1 MDWPKIK
8 TILIVVLLVTNLML
22 GYTYFKE
29 QQRFEEEN
37 KNNLE
42 DVITLFK
49 NKGVEVKATKLK
61 FPDTIKS
68 VNISF
73 ETFDMTKVDALLGS
87 EYTFDGEKYVSGK
100 EFVIIGETL
109 IVYAKTGHYG
119 RISQDNL
126 PSLTQ
131 FDTINN
137 ETVMKKFKNKSD
149 DFLTKSGF
157 RIDYDVIEGFQLGR
171 YTLVKMFD
179 LHEKYKFEES
189 KTLIWFYDDE
199 IVGFKKENDVNISTP
214 PGSKYDIISIDRVL
228 YGLLPKLKV
237 GDIIE
242 NISVIYKLNDESL
255 LVTNLVLGEAL
266 PYYRIVLESG
276 EEYHIRAVLDF

>member
-8 TILIVVLLVTNLML
+8 TILIIVLLVTNLML

-29 QQRFEEEN
+29 QQRFEEES

-49 NKGVEVKATKLK
+49 NKGVDVKATKLK
-61 FPDTIKS
+61 FPESIKS

-73 ETFDMTKVDALLGS
+73 ETFDVTKVDALLGS
-87 EYTFDGEKYVSGK
+87 EYSFDGEKYVSGDA
-100 EFVIIGETL
+100 FVIIGETL
-109 IVYAKTGHYG
+109 IVYAEMDHYG
-119 RISQDNL
+119 RISQDTL

-131 FDTINN
+131 FDAIKN
-137 ETVMKKFKNKSD
+137 ETVMNNLTDKSD
-149 DFLTKSGF
+149 EFLTKSGF
-157 RIDYDVIEGFQLGR
+157 KVDYDVIEGFQLGR
-171 YTLVKMFD
+171 YTLIKMVD
-179 LHEKYKFEES
+179 LYEKYKFEES
-189 KTLIWFYDDE
+189 KTMIWFYDDE
-199 IVGFKKENDVNISTP
+199 IVGFKKENDVNISTT

-237 GDIIE
+237 GEVIE

-276 EEYHIRAVLDF
+276 EEYHIRAVLEF